1 MRNFFGGC
9 SGNSLASG
17 IHLNRI
23 LTDIVEAAD
32 AIERFMVGLDEAKF
46 LSG

>member
-1 MRNFFGGC
+1 MRPEK
-9 SGNSLASG
+9 LY
-17 IHLNRI
+17 